1 MPKGKKRC
9 PECDVL
15 ISARDKTCEC
25 GHTFAKGSD
34 MPFGYK
40 QCPNCNKL
48 IGQRSHRCKLCQWDY
63 DLKEV
68 VEKHSD
74 LEDLNFDRRKG
85 GVRLV
90 LTPAGGCPVK
100 HSDSD
105 SAEHWLELII
115 DYSDRLDSAELG
127 PSAIKYWAAS
137 VWGRD
142 SDEFIKLSELINL
155 EYNVQPLVKLKGC
168 IRAIN
173 LNEGA
178 KFVDYSGKEGTVI
191 SKTAGGIT
199 VKYRI
204 SGRKSQISNDSSVK
218 PL

>member
-9 PECDVL
+9 PKCERL

-34 MPFGYK
+34 VPFGYK

-48 IGQRSHRCKLCQWDY
+48 IGQRSRRCKLCRWDY

-68 VEKHSD
+68 VEKHSVTEELD
-74 LEDLNFDRRKG
+74 FDRRKG

-90 LTPAGGCPVK
+90 LTPAGECPVK
-100 HSDSD
+100 KSD

-115 DYSDRLDSAELG
+115 DYSDNLDNAELG

-155 EYNVQPLVKLKGC
+155 EYNVQPLLTLKGC
-168 IRAIN
+168 TRIGN
-173 LNEGA
+173 LKEGT
-178 KFVDYSGKEGTVI
+178 KFIDYSGKEGIII
-191 SKTAGGIT
+191 SKTEGSVT

-204 SGRKSQISNDSSVK
+204 TGTKSNIANNSLVK
-218 PL
+218 SL